1 MKSLIQRLKYA
12 PQKSVIVV
20 GDIMVDEYVFG
31 AVSRISPEAPVPV
44 VREQR
49 REFYLGGAAN
59 TAANCAVLGL
69 DASIIGVVNNDDVY
83 GRSMASLLKKSGLS
97 ADGIVYSS
105 TRKTTVKNRVLAE
118 NHHFL
123 RIDNEDTMPLSSVEF
138 AGLVAQLE
146 QHVKR
151 GCVILVSD
159 YAKGV
164 ITPALLEMIKK
175 LALQND
181 ALIVVDPKGPNFAKY
196 HGVDYLKPN
205 ASEFKQMVHALK
217 IDVALSM
224 VEQGHEVCNQLD
236 LQGIAIT
243 LGERGI
249 HFISKTE
256 DFFSPSFKREVF
268 DLSGAGDT
276 VFAYLAFALAHRLS
290 MVDALMLANKAASI
304 AVSHLKTYAV
314 GLDELLD
321 FSDDP
326 ETKIIFDWQLLKAEL
341 DILRAQGLR
350 IVLTNGCFDLLHS
363 GHVRCLCEAKKQGD
377 VLIVALNSDDSVR
390 RLNKGPERPLNIL
403 EDRATI
409 IAGLASVDFVTSF
422 DQNTPKEVIDF
433 LKPDVLVKGGDY
445 KAEDIVG
452 YAEVTAGGGVVCI
465 IPLVQGKSTTKIVQ
479 KARERGVLLL

>member
-12 PQKSVIVV
+12 PQKSVVVV
-20 GDIMVDEYVFG
+20 GDIMVDEYIFG
-31 AVSRISPEAPVPV
+31 SVSRISPEAPVPV

-49 REFYLGGAAN
+49 RELYLGGAAN

-69 DASIIGVVNNDDVY
+69 DASIIGVVNNNDVY

-97 ADGIVYSS
+97 ADGIVYSN
-105 TRKTTVKNRVLAE
+105 TRKTTAKNRVLAE
-118 NHHFL
+118 NHHCL
-123 RIDNEDTMPLSSVEF
+123 RIDNEDTMPLSSVEY
-138 AGLVAQLE
+138 AGVVAQLE
-146 QHVKR
+146 QHVKP

-164 ITPALLEMIKK
+164 ITSALLEAIKK
-175 LALQND
+175 LAQQNE
-181 ALIVVDPKGPNFAKY
+181 ALIIVDPKGPNFAKY
-196 HGVDYLKPN
+196 RGVDYLKPN
-205 ASEFKQMVHALK
+205 ASEFKQIVLALN

-224 VEQGHEVCNQLD
+224 VEQGQQVCRQLD
-236 LQGIAIT
+236 LQGIVIT
-243 LGERGI
+243 LGERGM

-256 DFFSPSFKREVF
+256 DFFSPAFKREVF

-276 VFAYLAFALAHRLS
+276 VFAYLAFAIAHRVS
-290 MVDALMLANKAASI
+290 MVDALKLANKAASI

-314 GLDELLD
+314 RLEELLD

-326 ETKIIFDWQLLKAEL
+326 EAKVVFDWQQLKAEL

-350 IVLTNGCFDLLHS
+350 IVFTNGCFDLLHP
-363 GHVRCLCEAKKQGD
+363 GHVRCLYEAKKQGD
-377 VLIVALNSDDSVR
+377 VLIVALNTDDSVR

-422 DQNTPKEVIDF
+422 DQDTPKEIIEL

-445 KAEDIVG
+445 KVEDIVG
-452 YAEVTAGGGVVCI
+452 YAEVTARGGVVCV
-465 IPLVQGKSTTKIVQ
+465 IPLMQGKSTTKIVK
-479 KARERGVLLL
+479 KARESGISL